1 MARGEELTDEQW
13 EIIEPLLP
21 ELPKR
26 DDGKGRPWRENR
38 EIMNGILWIL
48 RSGARWKDLPD
59 KFPPY
64 QTCHRRFQS
73 WVKDGSLRRVLEALA
88 RDLETRGEIDLTEC
102 FIDGTFVVAKKG
114 ATELVKLS
122 GAKARNS
129 WWWQTMLLFH
139 SPSTQRVLRRMKS
152 DLSRKL
158 FKRVSLINSLLD

>member
-13 EIIEPLLP
+13 SLIEPLLP

-59 KFPPY
+59 KFPSC
-64 QTCHRRFQS
+64 QTCHRRFQA
-73 WVKDGSLRRVLEALA
+73 WVQDGSLRKVLEALA
-88 RDLETRGEIDLTEC
+88 QDLETRGEIDLSEC
-102 FIDGTFVVAKKG
+102 FIDGTFVIAKKG
-114 ATELVKLS
+114 ATELVRLS
-122 GAKARNS
+122 EAKARNS

-139 SPSTQRVLRRMKS
+139 SPSTHRVLRRTKS
-152 DLSRKL
+152 DLSKKL
-158 FKRVSLINSLLD
+158 FKRVSLITSLTD